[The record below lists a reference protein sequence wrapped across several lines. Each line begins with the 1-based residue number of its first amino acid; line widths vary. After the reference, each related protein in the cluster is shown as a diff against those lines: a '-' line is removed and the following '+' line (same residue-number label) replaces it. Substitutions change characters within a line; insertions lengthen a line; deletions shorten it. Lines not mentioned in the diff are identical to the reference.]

1 MKLKV
6 NWKELGKQL
15 WEAVKPVLLA
25 AIGGGVVTV
34 AAGCSSL
41 SQTPRGQTTEI
52 VAVGIPAVAWI
63 SHTSQDANHGGGD
76 TNGVSQANSSDIDAP
91 LSVGLEK

>member
-1 MKLKV
+1 MKVKI

-25 AIGGGVVTV
+25 AIGGGIVTV

-41 SQTPRGQTTEI
+41 TPSSKVQSMG
-52 VAVGIPAVAWI
+52 VYALGLPAVAI
-63 SHTSQDANHGGGD
+63 ITQSSQTADYRGGD
-76 TNGVSQANSSDIDAP
+76 TTGVSQANPVTTIVPISAAP
-91 LSVGLEK
+91 

>member
-1 MKLKV
+1 MKIKV
-6 NWKELGKQL
+6 NWKALGKAL

-25 AIGGGVVTV
+25 AIGGGIVTI

-52 VAVGIPAVAWI
+52 VAVGIPAIAWI
-63 SHTSQDANHGGGD
+63 SHTAQDADHSGSD
-76 TNGVSQANSSDIDAP
+76 TNGANQANSPVVPMDID
-91 LSVGLEK
+91 LGK